1 MSYNLNIA
9 EINHLKTS
17 VAEPESV
24 EPLLFETRS
33 RSQNYLFNKY
43 CTVSLEDARMKKTLH
58 CDTILML
65 LLLLYSFK
73 WHYMARVG
81 AGVEAGAEIR
91 DIGRARAENK

>member
-1 MSYNLNIA
+1 ML
-9 EINHLKTS
+9 
-17 VAEPESV
+17 
-24 EPLLFETRS
+24 RS
-33 RSQNYLFNKY
+33 RSRWSHYYLRPGVGAKIIFLINTVH